1 MLWQFQLT
9 TFPPQSCSP
18 MCGWQITSEGMQ
30 KDLHL
35 CVWHLSLARR
45 LLARPSMALC
55 TSILFHTVSGTQQ
68 EISPLLHMLFLV
80 FWHEKSKYISQSLA
94 ISAASPSL
102 TIVISTVACAKK
114 NLAKQTSKKGAK
126 EMERRISACLR
137 LPFYS
142 AEKQGRE
149 KTALLNS
156 CFAQDYFYLLLP
168 AKRRLSLDS
177 F

>member
-1 MLWQFQLT
+1 MLRQFQLT

-45 LLARPSMALC
+45 LLARPSMTLC

-114 NLAKQTSKKGAK
+114 KSSKTNKQKRCKRNGKKNF
-126 EMERRISACLR
+126 CL
-137 LPFYS
+137 LETPFLLS
-142 AEKQGRE
+142 R
-149 KTALLNS
+149 KTGKGENS
-156 CFAQDYFYLLLP
+156 FV
-168 AKRRLSLDS
+168 K
-177 F
+177 

>member
-18 MCGWQITSEGMQ
+18 MCGWQITSEGTQ

-35 CVWHLSLARR
+35 CVWHLSLARL
-45 LLARPSMALC
+45 LLARPSMTLC

-68 EISPLLHMLFLV
+68 ETSPLLHMLFLV

-102 TIVISTVACAKK
+102 TMVISTMACAKK
-114 NLAKQTSKKGAK
+114 NLAKQTNNKGAK
-126 EMERRISACLR
+126 EMERRTSACLR
-137 LPFYS
+137 LPFYW

-149 KTALLNS
+149 KTALWDS
-156 CFAQDYFYLLLP
+156 SFAQDYFYLLLP
-168 AKRRLSLDS
+168 AKGG
-177 F
+177 

>member
-1 MLWQFQLT
+1 M
-9 TFPPQSCSP
+9 
-18 MCGWQITSEGMQ
+18 
-30 KDLHL
+30 
-35 CVWHLSLARR
+35 
-45 LLARPSMALC
+45 
-55 TSILFHTVSGTQQ
+55 
-68 EISPLLHMLFLV
+68 LHMLFLV